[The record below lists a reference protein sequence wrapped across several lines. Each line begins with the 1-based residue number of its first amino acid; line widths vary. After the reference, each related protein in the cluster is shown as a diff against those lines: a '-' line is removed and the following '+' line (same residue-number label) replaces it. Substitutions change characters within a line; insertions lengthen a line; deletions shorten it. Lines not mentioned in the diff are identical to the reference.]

1 LEVARLEDSADRPSL
16 GRARR

>member
-1 LEVARLEDSADRPSL
+1 LEVVRLEDSADRPSL